1 MIGGSLNC
9 GLGGGL
15 GGAGGT
21 YSAGVC
27 GVGVRYC
34 CGTKGVGEYGSGV
47 GLGVFGICTTTSGE
61 PGDGTSSGGD
71 ETTGG
76 R

>member
-1 MIGGSLNC
+1 MVCLPVIGGSYNC
-9 GLGGGL
+9 GL

-21 YSAGVC
+21 YSAGVL
-27 GVGVRYC
+27 GVGVTYC
-34 CGTKGVGEYGSGV
+34 CGTKGVGEYC

-61 PGDGTSSGGD
+61 PGDGTSSGGCD
-71 ETTGG
+71 TTGG